1 MQRSILEM
9 QMTNLRLRCNNCD
22 TIFESDEHLVVVF
35 DEKDKEYVLGCP
47 TCNTDAYLMD
57 IGEQ

>member
-1 MQRSILEM
+1 
-9 QMTNLRLRCNNCD
+9 MTNLRLRCNNCD